1 MVRALVPGSFDPV
14 TNGHLDIIERAAN
27 MFDAVIVAVARN
39 NSKTPLFTM
48 DERLAMLAESC
59 AVWHNVT
66 VATLDGLL
74 VQYALDHDVAVI
86 VKGLRAV
93 SDFEYELQMAHMNR
107 RLSRAVET
115 VFMMTGS
122 EYSYLSSSIVKEIA
136 RLGGS
141 VEGLVPDHVGTRL
154 QQKYA
159 GPQTGEERRDR

>member
-39 NSKTPLFTM
+39 NSKTPLFSM
-48 DERLAMLAESC
+48 DERLAMLTESC
-59 AVWHNVT
+59 AVWRNVT
-66 VATLDGLL
+66 VETLDGLL
-74 VQYALDHDVAVI
+74 VQYALDHEVAVI

-141 VEGLVPDHVGTRL
+141 VEGLVPNHVGTRL

-159 GPQTGEERRDR
+159 VP